1 MKKDKCIRHISA
13 WGIVFVLVFAGPAG
27 AQEGFIRAFPIDR
40 DEMTLERP
48 AQPNIYLDKVGRRFA
63 ILGLESGT
71 FEAWAYPL
79 KLWRNFELSFLLK
92 NSTRP
97 IPAKEVVRF
106 IEVTPAATILTYAF
120 QSFSVK
126 AIFVASI
133 TEPGGVILLDVKA
146 TEPLTIVAGFLPVLQ
161 PMWPAGIGGQYAYWD
176 GKLKAYLISEPTRKN
191 HAFVGSPAAQ
201 GISYTPAH
209 MLSDM
214 PNEFT
219 IGVEKPDEV
228 KGKFIPIVMAGGKG
242 EREDIRKIYEKLAAD
257 PMAVY
262 LEARDHYRDLRQ
274 NTLRVRTPV
283 SKLNLAFEWAK
294 VSYDNLRVDN
304 SDLGK
309 GFVAGLGLSGTGGRP
324 GFGWFFGTD
333 AYLNS
338 LSLIGYGAAD
348 AVSEALAFTQ
358 KWQRDDG
365 KMAHELSQAAGYI
378 DWFKDYPYGYIHGD
392 TTPYYI
398 AAFYEY
404 YLWSGDREFLKAG
417 WPSLRRAYDWCLT
430 TDADG
435 DGLMDNSKAGLGA
448 LEFGSLTGIQTDIYL
463 AAVWTQAAYG
473 MAELARTMGE
483 EKLASR
489 AAADHKKAL
498 AALETKFWDA
508 ELGQYSYAFNKEGK
522 LVKELTPWC
531 AYPLIWNLT
540 SRERAGQTL
549 EKMSASDLTTDW
561 GVRILSAKSSLY
573 EPLNYNY
580 GAVWPFLTGIVA
592 TAHYKQNNC
601 LQGYQLLAANAE
613 HLFDNALGHVTEL
626 FSGDLHAWPQEA
638 VAHQGFS
645 AGGFVLPFVRG
656 LLGLG
661 GDASKKE
668 IVFEPRFPADWPEV
682 SLENVRV
689 GGESFDLHYFREKE
703 KIRLEVSSRP
713 ATGFKMRFAPV
724 LGPGIQITDAY
735 LNGRPLG
742 RQMLQEGRA
751 VQPAVEF
758 SLTGKDVVEIGLMP
772 AVELLPPPIISRV
785 GDGDRGLKII
795 RVSREG
801 NELKA
806 MVEGL
811 AGESYDLG
819 LTNPRLVESAAGAEL
834 SGDRLAI
841 KMPAGEAGKF
851 LRLEIAVRLKSSPA
865 VLSDRAQ
872 RR

>member
-1 MKKDKCIRHISA
+1 MKRSQFIWNILA
-13 WGIVFVLVFAGPAG
+13 WGVVFVLAFAWPAG
-27 AQEGFIRAFPIDR
+27 AQEGLVPAFSVER
-40 DEMTLERP
+40 DEMTLSRP
-48 AQPNIYLDKVGRRFA
+48 AQSNTYFDRVSPKFA

-97 IPAKEVVRF
+97 IPAEDLVRF
-106 IEVTPAATILTYAF
+106 IEVTPAATILTYTY

-133 TEPGGVILLDVKA
+133 AEPGGAILLDVKA

-209 MLSDM
+209 MLSDT

-219 IGVEKPDEV
+219 VAVEKPDEV
-228 KGKFIPIVMAGGKG
+228 KGRFIPVIMAGGKG
-242 EREDIRKIYEKLAAD
+242 KREDIRKIYERLAAD
-257 PMAVY
+257 PQAVY
-262 LEARDHYRDLRQ
+262 REARDHYLNLKQ
-274 NTLRVRTPV
+274 STMRVWTPV
-283 SKLNLAFEWAK
+283 SKINRAFEWAK

-304 SDLGK
+304 PDLGK
-309 GFVAGLGLSGTGGRP
+309 GLVAGLGLSGTGGRP

-338 LSLIGYGAAD
+338 LSLMSYGAVD
-348 AVSEALAFTQ
+348 AVREALAFTQ

-404 YLWSGDREFLKAG
+404 YLWNGDREFLKAG

-463 AAVWTQAAYG
+463 AAVWTRAAYG
-473 MAELARTMGE
+473 MAELARAMGE
-483 EKLASR
+483 EKLAFR

-498 AALETKFWDA
+498 AALETKFGDA
-508 ELGQYSYAFNKEGK
+508 ETGQYSYAFNKEGK

-531 AYPLIWNLT
+531 AYPLIWNLG
-540 SRERAGQTL
+540 SQERAGKTL
-549 EKMSASDLTTDW
+549 EKLSASDLTTDW

-592 TAHYKQNNC
+592 LAHYMHDNC
-601 LQGYQLLAANAE
+601 LQGYHLLAAAAE

-626 FSGDLHAWPQEA
+626 FSGELHSWPQEA

-645 AGGFVLPFVRG
+645 AGGFVLPFIRG

-668 IVFEPRFPADWPEV
+668 VVFEPRFPADWPEV
-682 SLENVRV
+682 SVENIRV
-689 GGESFDLHYFREKE
+689 GGERFNLHFFREKG
-703 KIRLEVSSRP
+703 KIRLEVTSRP
-713 ATGFKMRFAPV
+713 GTGFKMRFAPV
-724 LGPGIQITDAY
+724 LGPGTRPTEMV
-735 LNGRPLG
+735 LNGRPPA
-742 RQMLQEGRA
+742 RPKMLRKGPA
-751 VQPAVEF
+751 VQPEVEF
-758 SLTGKDVVEIGLMP
+758 SLTGNDVVEIAYAP
-772 AVELLPPPIISRV
+772 TVEILPFQTVSRV
-785 GDGDRGLKII
+785 GDGDKGLKII
-795 RVSREG
+795 RVSRDE
-801 NELKA
+801 NELK
-806 MVEGL
+806 VVIEGL
-811 AGESYDLG
+811 AGEGYECG
-819 LTNPRLVESAAGAEL
+819 LTNPGLVESVDGAGL
-834 SGDRLAI
+834 SGGRLTI
-841 KMPAGEAGKF
+841 QMPAAEAGKF
-851 LRLEIAVRLKSSPA
+851 LRSEITVRLKS
-865 VLSDRAQ
+865 
-872 RR
+872 